1 MPQPLPTSVRIRK
14 HNVLPSISSHLR
26 NDTAT
31 FRFVNKSPG
40 NGSGLFLPGDENP
53 RHISIPPML
62 RATMTFISDGADAN
76 AVEMKKKKTIQ
87 TPEEQQL
94 YRLYCLWHCLVMTW
108 EWESNTVCMYRTL
121 LSPIVHLQNGWDGG
135 NSLIA
140 NSFLL
145 FSDSFLSLSFSSRR
159 IIRANII
166 QRLLIKCHH
175 IKCTLC
181 A

>member
-1 MPQPLPTSVRIRK
+1 MPQPLSTSVRIRK

-40 NGSGLFLPGDENP
+40 NGSGLFLPGYENP
-53 RHISIPPML
+53 RHISILPML
-62 RATMTFISDGADAN
+62 RATMTFISDGADA
-76 AVEMKKKKTIQ
+76 VEMKEKKTIQ

-108 EWESNTVCMYRTL
+108 EWESNTVRMCRTL
-121 LSPIVHLQNGWDGG
+121 LSPIAHLQNGWDGG

-145 FSDSFLSLSFSSRR
+145 FSDSFLSL
-159 IIRANII
+159 
-166 QRLLIKCHH
+166 QGE
-175 IKCTLC
+175 
-181 A
+181 